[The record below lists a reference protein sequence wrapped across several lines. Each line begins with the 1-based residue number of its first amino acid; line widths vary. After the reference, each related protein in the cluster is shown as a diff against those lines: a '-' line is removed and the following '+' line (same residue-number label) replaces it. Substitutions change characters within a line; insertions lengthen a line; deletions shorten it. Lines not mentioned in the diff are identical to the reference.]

1 MPRTRCVRART
12 LSDLARTLSVRAR
25 SLSDLARKLIAHG
38 FTHARSAT
46 WRARSACT
54 ASPTPRTLS
63 DLARTLSVR
72 ARSLSGL
79 ARTLNV
85 RARSLSDLARKL
97 IAHGITDAAHAQR
110 HGTHALRLGTLA
122 QRPGTHAR
130 RQGTLA
136 QRPGAHAH
144 RARHHRRRARS
155 ATWHA
160 PINQDGETGR
170 GRVFA
175 WYTRGTCRGRWSHPR
190 GFASLRGG
198 CVCRHVTAS
207 PHGDASSCRIRLGLV
222 ARHVR
227 GGGRETSGYR
237 GSSGSS
243 SGNSNNSGSSATAAA
258 AAAIGG
264 HRGTGAPLARQGRVA
279 AGGQRRTGAPLA
291 SRPVRGG
298 VGRQGRGVG
307 RRVNVATAARGWWRT
322 GVAGGAVMDD
332 RGAREGGLFAS

>member
-1 MPRTRCVRART
+1 MRNWRSIGAARGGVGGSVTDTLDASRRARQAGGRGGGGRGT
-12 LSDLARTLSVRAR
+12 GTTFRMPSSSTWTPLAE
-25 SLSDLARKLIAHG
+25 
-38 FTHARSAT
+38 
-46 WRARSACT
+46 
-54 ASPTPRTLS
+54 
-63 DLARTLSVR
+63 
-72 ARSLSGL
+72 
-79 ARTLNV
+79 
-85 RARSLSDLARKL
+85 
-97 IAHGITDAAHAQR
+97 AAHAQR
-110 HGTHALRLGTLA
+110 HATHALRQGTLA

-160 PINQDGETGR
+160 PINQGGETGR

-258 AAAIGG
+258 AAA
-264 HRGTGAPLARQGRVA
+264 A
-279 AGGQRRTGAPLA
+279 QRRQ
-291 SRPVRGG
+291 
-298 VGRQGRGVG
+298 RQQQQHSDGSGSSST
-307 RRVNVATAARGWWRT
+307 ATAATPATAAAAAAQHSGSTPGEGVSRGTAAYRGST
-322 GVAGGAVMDD
+322 RLAAGRRGCRASRAGGRSPRERGD
-332 RGAREGGLFAS
+332 RSAGLVADWCGGWCGHG